1 MKKYI
6 LITGAS
12 SGIGRQTVI
21 ELAKE
26 SNDYIIFATIRKR
39 EDKAL
44 IERVSKNVKGVYLDI
59 TNKTSILKAFKFIT
73 SKTKVI
79 DIIINSAGVATA
91 GPLELLNIS
100 DIKSQFEV
108 NTFGPLFLVQ
118 TFLPIL
124 NKNGKIININSMAQT
139 GIFPFISPYCA
150 SKRAL
155 SIFLNALNIELNNN
169 KNIKIIEINPG
180 VVQTPIWKKSVQ
192 ACEDNIK
199 KSKTPSDLINCYKNE
214 LNILK
219 TNALKNETRG
229 LFAIDIAKLIIKII
243 KNKNPKTR
251 YNIGLDSH
259 FAFLISKLIPF
270 EVLNKLIKFK
280 LKNLK

>member
-21 ELAKE
+21 ELSKE
-26 SNDYIIFATIRKR
+26 SNDFIIFAAIRRR

-59 TNKTSILKAFKFIT
+59 TNKTSVLKALKFIT
-73 SKTKVI
+73 SKTKVL
-79 DIIINSAGVATA
+79 DVIINSAGVATA

-118 TFLPIL
+118 TFLPVL

-139 GIFPFISPYCA
+139 GIFPFIAPYCA

-192 ACEDNIK
+192 ACQENIK
-199 KSKTPSDLINCYKNE
+199 KSNNPDLINCYKNE

-219 TNALKNETRG
+219 ANALKNETRG
-229 LFAIDIAKLIIKII
+229 LFSIDIAKLIIKII

-259 FAFLISKLIPF
+259 FAFLISKLLPC
-270 EVLNKLIKFK
+270 ELLNKLIKFK
-280 LKNLK
+280 LKNLS

>member
-12 SGIGRQTVI
+12 SGIGKQTVI
-21 ELAKE
+21 ELAKKT
-26 SNDYIIFATIRKR
+26 NDYIIFAAIRRR

-44 IERVSKNVKGVYLDI
+44 IERVAKNVKGVYLDI
-59 TNKTSILKAFKFIT
+59 TNKTSVLKALKFIT
-73 SKTKVI
+73 SKTKVL
-79 DIIINSAGVATA
+79 DVIINSAGVATA
-91 GPLELLNIS
+91 GPLELLNIG

-139 GIFPFISPYCA
+139 GIFPFIAPYCA

-155 SIFLNALNIELNNN
+155 SIFLNALNIELNND

-192 ACEDNIK
+192 ACQENIK
-199 KSKTPSDLINCYKNE
+199 KSKTPELINCYQNE

-219 TNALKNETRG
+219 ANALKNETRG
-229 LFAIDIAKLIIKII
+229 LFAIDIARLIIKII
-243 KNKNPKTR
+243 KKGDKYLN
-251 YNIGLDSH
+251 LS
-259 FAFLISKLIPF
+259 PF
-270 EVLNKLIKFK
+270 MLYYK
-280 LKNLK
+280 

>member
-21 ELAKE
+21 ELSKE
-26 SNDYIIFATIRKR
+26 SNNYIIFAAIRRR
-39 EDKAL
+39 EDKTL
-44 IERVSKNVKGVYLDI
+44 IERVSKNVIGVYLDI
-59 TNKTSILKAFKFIT
+59 TNKTSILKAFRFIT
-73 SKTKVI
+73 SKTKVL
-79 DIIINSAGVATA
+79 DVIINSAGVATA
-91 GPLELLNIS
+91 GPLELLNIN

-118 TFLPIL
+118 TFLTIL

-155 SIFLNALNIELNNN
+155 SIFLNALNIELHNN

-180 VVQTPIWKKSVQ
+180 VVQTQIWKKSVQ
-192 ACEDNIK
+192 ACQENIK
-199 KSKTPSDLINCYKNE
+199 KSNNPDLINCYQNE

-219 TNALKNETRG
+219 ANALKNETRG
-229 LFAIDIAKLIIKII
+229 LFSIDIAKLIIKII

-259 FAFLISKLIPF
+259 FAFLISKLLPC
-270 EVLNKLIKFK
+270 ELLNKLIKFK
-280 LKNLK
+280 LKNLS